1 MSGLRLLPTIARL
14 TLFEALRRRTLW
26 ALVGLTAVIVV
37 LTGLG
42 FEYLVTQAR
51 SHGTRE
57 LQLQVG
63 VSQVLIL
70 CAFMFSFILAAT
82 AAFLAAPAIAGDI
95 ESGVLLAML
104 ARPLGRGTFVVGRWL
119 GLAIVV
125 GAYGSVAGL
134 LEIGAMKLASGY
146 GPPDPLGAV
155 AGLGAQAVIVLTV
168 TLLLSSRIPAI
179 ASGAIAVVLFGLAW
193 GVGVLGGV
201 GAALGVSSLETVSS
215 IARIAFPSDG
225 LWRATIFTLEPPA
238 VIAAIGANRSAEILQ
253 ANPFFAGT
261 GPSPVYLAWCAL
273 WVAALVGATVA
284 SFSRREL

>member
-1 MSGLRLLPTIARL
+1 MSGLRLLLAIVRL

-26 ALVGLTAVIVV
+26 ALVGLTAAIVV

-51 SHGTRE
+51 GHGTRE

-70 CAFMFSFILAAT
+70 CAFMFGFILATT

-125 GAYGSVAGL
+125 GSYGAAAGL

-146 GPPDPLGAV
+146 GPPDPVGAV
-155 AGLGAQAVIVLTV
+155 GGLAAQAVIVLSV
-168 TLLLSSRIPAI
+168 TLLLSSRLPAI

-201 GAALGVSSLETVSS
+201 GAALGVGSLETVSS
-215 IARIAFPSDG
+215 LARVVFPSDG
-225 LWRATIFTLEPPA
+225 LWRAAIFALEPPV
-238 VIAAIGANRSAEILQ
+238 VIAAIGAGRSAEILQ
-253 ANPFFAGT
+253 ANPFFAAS
-261 GPSPVYLAWCAL
+261 GPSPAYLGWCLAW
-273 WVAALVGATVA
+273 VAGIVGLTVL
-284 SFSRREL
+284 SFARREL

>member
-1 MSGLRLLPTIARL
+1 MTGLRLVPTIVRL

-26 ALVGLTAVIVV
+26 ALVVLTVVIVV

-42 FEYLVTQAR
+42 FEYLVTQVR
-51 SHGTRE
+51 EHRTGE

-104 ARPLGRGTFVVGRWL
+104 ARPLGRGAFAIGRWL

-125 GAYGSVAGL
+125 GAYGAGAGL
-134 LEIGAMKLASGY
+134 LEVGAMKLASGY
-146 GPPDPLGAV
+146 GPPDPLGA
-155 AGLGAQAVIVLTV
+155 AGGLAAQGVVVLTV
-168 TLLLSSRIPAI
+168 TLLLSSRLPAI
-179 ASGAIAVVLFGLAW
+179 ASGAVAVVAFGLTW

-201 GAALGVSSLETVSS
+201 GAALGVDSLETVAS
-215 IARIAFPSDG
+215 IVRLIFPSDG
-225 LWRATIFTLEPPA
+225 LWRATVFALEPSV
-238 VIAAIGANRSAEILQ
+238 VIAAISANRSTAVLQ
-253 ANPFFAGT
+253 ANPFFAST
-261 GPSPVYLAWCAL
+261 GPGPLYLAWCGV
-273 WVAALVGATVA
+273 WVIGIIGLTVA
-284 SFSRREL
+284 SFRRREL

>member
-1 MSGLRLLPTIARL
+1 MSGLRLVPTIVRL

-26 ALVGLTAVIVV
+26 ALILLTALIVV

-42 FEYLVTQAR
+42 FQYLVSEAR

-82 AAFLAAPAIAGDI
+82 AAFLSAPAIAADV

-104 ARPLGRGTFVVGRWL
+104 ARPLGRGTFVLGRWI

-125 GAYGSVAGL
+125 AAYGMAAGL

-146 GPPDPLGAV
+146 GPPDPLGA
-155 AGLGAQAVIVLTV
+155 GAALAAQGIVVLSI
-168 TLLLSSRIPAI
+168 TLLLSSRLPAI
-179 ASGAIAVVLFGLAW
+179 ASGAVAVVLFGLAW

-201 GAALGVSSLETVSS
+201 GAALGVPSLETVSS
-215 IARIAFPSDG
+215 VVRVAFPSDG
-225 LWRATIFTLEPPA
+225 LWRSTIFALEPGA
-238 VIAAIGANRSAEILQ
+238 VIAAITATRSPEILQ
-253 ANPFFAGT
+253 ANPFFAAV
-261 GPSPVYLAWCAL
+261 GPSPAYLAWCVA
-273 WVAALVGATVA
+273 WVAAVIGLTVV
-284 SFSRREL
+284 SFGRREL